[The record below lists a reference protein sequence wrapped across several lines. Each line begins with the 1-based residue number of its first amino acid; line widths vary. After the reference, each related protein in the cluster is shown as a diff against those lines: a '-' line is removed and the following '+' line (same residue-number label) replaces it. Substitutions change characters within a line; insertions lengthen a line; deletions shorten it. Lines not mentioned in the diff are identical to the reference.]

1 MRISY
6 SEEAIR
12 DLIRLKEFI
21 EVKNPIASQR
31 ASNSIKKGISQLK
44 EFPRLGVKV
53 ESAHNSDVIRDLI
66 IGDYIARYL
75 ITEKVLYI
83 LRVWHHKEET
93 KRL

>member
-1 MRISY
+1 MRIFY
-6 SEEAIR
+6 SEEAIK

-53 ESAHNSDVIRDLI
+53 ESASNPDVIRDLI

-75 ITEKVLYI
+75 IAEKVLYV
-83 LRVWHHKEET
+83 LRIWHHKEEI
-93 KRL
+93 RR